1 MEVKTNPF
9 YELRNRLYASAAA
22 GCSLMAED
30 FRLKRAI
37 EAFQPMSEANKVFGK
52 LYAMCNSLISSENKA
67 ADIIDCIA
75 LADALAVTQGT
86 FSDDSETSPAEPNE
100 YIKPARLTVNEI
112 EEIKEKIRKTQ
123 YTQQV
128 LDERFFSKITDPRLL
143 SSFLEVAGKNGAGVV
158 DMLIS
163 LESVYGEKI
172 IPLLFDSLD
181 LNEEKATGNQIRF
194 ISSVYHDKYNDKYIE
209 LAENEN
215 NPQGIRIAAI
225 EAMAYS
231 TENEERLI
239 TLYKISKGKVKN
251 AALLSLAKMN
261 SPAAEDPI
269 RKMAEKPKKSNFEF
283 LVASGGEAATEYA
296 RKELLY
302 IMENGT
308 KDKDPEHPFWLGFFR
323 LLDNKKDVEDIFVKW
338 VDKHSDKDF
347 VPYSKEPDYPS
358 LNEPLIWNL
367 FTQSDSSFREL
378 IRKLYSKYPIE
389 FALSAFV
396 LELNEAP
403 ETACKKI
410 CTDHRIYDR
419 DIIYILRHLF
429 STPDGWYR
437 LRHHS
442 VYDKDDYKNIKLFTS
457 IPDDILNFM
466 TDPIVVYDQKDMK
479 KLLKTGKECDI
490 AAENMK
496 QRCTLFQHLLSI
508 CPPSDKERVR
518 DAAEKFAWNMI
529 RNYPCDE
536 AMRLLPL
543 VTDRP
548 MEGIAFRYAM
558 MSMEKYSSITW
569 IYYLRGFGLPED
581 AVANDMKKM
590 KKYLEEHPEFNN
602 EIRMKAVTELLRFYD
617 VKE

>member
-269 RKMAEKPKKSNFEF
+269 RKMAEIGRAH
-283 LVASGGEAATEYA
+283 V
-296 RKELLY
+296 
-302 IMENGT
+302 
-308 KDKDPEHPFWLGFFR
+308 
-323 LLDNKKDVEDIFVKW
+323 
-338 VDKHSDKDF
+338 
-347 VPYSKEPDYPS
+347 
-358 LNEPLIWNL
+358 
-367 FTQSDSSFREL
+367 
-378 IRKLYSKYPIE
+378 
-389 FALSAFV
+389 
-396 LELNEAP
+396 
-403 ETACKKI
+403 
-410 CTDHRIYDR
+410 
-419 DIIYILRHLF
+419 
-429 STPDGWYR
+429 
-437 LRHHS
+437 
-442 VYDKDDYKNIKLFTS
+442 
-457 IPDDILNFM
+457 
-466 TDPIVVYDQKDMK
+466 
-479 KLLKTGKECDI
+479 
-490 AAENMK
+490 
-496 QRCTLFQHLLSI
+496 
-508 CPPSDKERVR
+508 
-518 DAAEKFAWNMI
+518 
-529 RNYPCDE
+529 
-536 AMRLLPL
+536 
-543 VTDRP
+543 
-548 MEGIAFRYAM
+548 
-558 MSMEKYSSITW
+558 
-569 IYYLRGFGLPED
+569 
-581 AVANDMKKM
+581 
-590 KKYLEEHPEFNN
+590 
-602 EIRMKAVTELLRFYD
+602 
-617 VKE
+617 